1 MADAPGGVEIEGC
14 LVLPGVPYRQGVEE
28 AMRLLAGRWVAAVLA
43 ALAEGPLHYTD
54 LLTAINDNLRRAG
67 TTGQRPLTEKVLT
80 DTLRR
85 MERDGLLLR
94 HREPTPLPSVWY
106 ELTPMARSLLRSLR
120 PLAEW
125 AQLHHKE
132 LAAAHKRRNE
142 APG

>member
-1 MADAPGGVEIEGC
+1 MVKIEGC
-14 LVLPGVPYRQGVEE
+14 LVLPEVPYRQGVEE
-28 AMRLLAGRWVAAVLA
+28 AMRLLSGRWVAAVLA

-54 LLTAINDNLRRAG
+54 LLTAINDTLRRVG
-67 TTGQRPLTEKVLT
+67 TVGQRPLTEKVLT

-125 AQLHHKE
+125 AQAHHKE
-132 LAAAHKRRNE
+132 LAAAHKRRDE
-142 APG
+142 QSG

>member
-1 MADAPGGVEIEGC
+1 MHT
-14 LVLPGVPYRQGVEE
+14 GVPYRQGVEE
-28 AMRLLAGRWVAAVLA
+28 AMRLLSGRWVAAVLA

-54 LLTAINDNLRRAG
+54 LHTAINDAVRRADSG
-67 TTGQRPLTEKVLT
+67 RQRSLTEKVFT
-80 DTLRR
+80 ETLRR

-125 AQLHHKE
+125 AQVHHKE
-132 LAAAHKRRNE
+132 LAAAHQRRTEE
-142 APG
+142 A